1 MDLISLIINIII
13 HSLKEFNKFK
23 RREKEKI
30 ASDQPKKLRRISHS
44 VIIFHLFF
52 FLFSFCYTE
61 RKKKKKRKLTERKMR
76 VFVCACESKSFFQHI
91 KIQEREGVRA

>member
-1 MDLISLIINIII
+1 MIINIII

-23 RREKEKI
+23 RREREKI

-52 FLFSFCYTE
+52 FFFLFVIVKG
-61 RKKKKKRKLTERKMR
+61 KKKKKRKLTERNES
-76 VFVCACESKSFFQHI
+76 VCLC
-91 KIQEREGVRA
+91 V